1 MYCHERHHLIFVFAH
16 SHCMRSG
23 YFHYIS
29 LLLLFAFAGCIQS
42 CQSDARNATR
52 IPPVIKKSKT
62 QWQNDALLS
71 LTELINR
78 GIDSDVNYFK
88 RARIYF
94 DREQYA
100 EALDDIN
107 ESIYEQDNVSE
118 YFLLRGKVNRELG
131 KIDNALE
138 DAQRAEVLQQSSPE
152 LYILLADILQA
163 KNRFR
168 EAAGYLNQAMKMAPY
183 DGSAYYVKGMLQA
196 RQGDSLAS
204 LSSFNY
210 AINVNPRLLRA
221 YEQSIII
228 LRKLNNVDQ
237 ALAVN
242 EKAISRFPNEA
253 SLYFERGEIFNLL
266 AKPDTALINYQKA
279 ASLKS
284 NYQEALLQIGTLAI
298 HLQEFYKAFPA
309 LEQLIKLKPQSKE
322 INNMLGYCYEK
333 TGDFTKAREYYT
345 TALTLSPGDQDARY
359 GMYRIRLR
367 EKEGAYSNFYPEE
380 APGSTY
386 KLLDTSRVKIN
397 VIKPR
402 GTTNIRVDSS
412 RKAKIE

>member
-1 MYCHERHHLIFVFAH
+1 LYSYGRRSIIFLRCL
-16 SHCMRSG
+16 HCMRSG
-23 YFHYIS
+23 YFNYIS
-29 LLLLFAFAGCIQS
+29 FLLLFASAGLFQS

-52 IPPVIKKSKT
+52 IPPVIKKSRA

-71 LTELINR
+71 LSELINR
-78 GIDSDVNYFK
+78 GVDSDVNYFK

-94 DREQYA
+94 EREQYA

-118 YFLLRGKVNRELG
+118 YFLLRGKINREIG

-221 YEQSIII
+221 YAQSIII
-228 LRKLNNVDQ
+228 LRKLKNVDQ
-237 ALAVN
+237 ALVVN

-253 SLYFERGEIFNLL
+253 SLYYERGEIFNLM
-266 AKPDTALINYQKA
+266 AKTDTALINFQKA
-279 ASLKS
+279 AALKN
-284 NYQEALLQIGTLAI
+284 NYAAALTQIAALSI
-298 HLQEFYKAFPA
+298 QMKEYYKALPA
-309 LEQLIKLKPQSKE
+309 LGQLLKLKPQSKE
-322 INNMLGYCYEK
+322 INNMLGFCYEK
-333 TGDFTKAREYYT
+333 TFEYNKAREYYT
-345 TALTLSPGDQDARY
+345 TALTISPGDQDARY
-359 GMYRIRLR
+359 GLYRISKR
-367 EKEGAYSNFYPEE
+367 ENEGAYSNYYPEE
-380 APGSTY
+380 NPGSGY

-397 VIKPR
+397 VIQPR

-412 RKAKIE
+412 RKAKIQ